1 MRKKP
6 GSKMDLLLRKQNEE
20 SNNVV
25 NRYMLILYIRQILK
39 CVLRTSY
46 YFRYIQFDSESEEEA
61 SPSKVTK
68 PEEEASPPKVESAE
82 EVKSDED
89 PTA

>member
-1 MRKKP
+1 MVKKL
-6 GSKMDLLLRKQNEE
+6 GSKMDLLLKKQSEE

-25 NRYMLILYIRQILK
+25 NRYILILYIRQILK
-39 CVLRTSY
+39 SVLCISY

-61 SPSKVTK
+61 SSSKVK
-68 PEEEASPPKVESAE
+68 HPEEEASSPKVESAE
-82 EVKSDED
+82 EVKNNED